1 MLKELLLGIIILI
14 SLCIMI
20 LSLLMSPHSNSFSG
34 ALVGSSDLDLF
45 KVSKERG
52 FRKFTKW
59 AMFICGLLFL
69 TIALIIRLL

>member
-1 MLKELLLGIIILI
+1 
-14 SLCIMI
+14 
-20 LSLLMSPHSNSFSG
+20 MSPHSNSFSG